1 MPKKPPKPRGLGEA
15 GEPFVSAIEDKPV
28 WAKIGP
34 GGRIVIPAA
43 MRRALGVGEGDHVQL
58 SLHDEELHVVP
69 QAVALRRVQDLVAK
83 YARDDG
89 RSWVD
94 ELFEERRREVEEEER
109 EAREGRAAREE
120 RERRGE

>member
-1 MPKKPPKPRGLGEA
+1 MSKEPPKPRGLADA
-15 GEPFVSAIEDKPV
+15 GPPFPSLPEVRPV

-43 MRRALGVGEGDHVQL
+43 MRRALGVGEGDHLQL
-58 SLHDEELHVVP
+58 SLHGEELHVVP
-69 QAVALRRVQDLVAK
+69 KDVALRRIQDLVAK

-94 ELFEERRREVEEEER
+94 ELIEERKREAEAEER
-109 EAREGRAAREE
+109 
-120 RERRGE
+120 GE